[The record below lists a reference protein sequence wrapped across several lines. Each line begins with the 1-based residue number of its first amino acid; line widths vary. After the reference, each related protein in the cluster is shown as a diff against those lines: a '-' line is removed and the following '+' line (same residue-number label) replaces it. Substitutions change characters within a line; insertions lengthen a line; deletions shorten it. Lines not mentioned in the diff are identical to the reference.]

1 MQIYVPKWTSV
12 FAQYY
17 KSNHI
22 LSSLLTFIHY
32 YLIMTVKLPALL
44 I

>member
-17 KSNHI
+17 KSNPI

-32 YLIMTVKLPALL
+32 YLIMTVKLPTLL

>member
-17 KSNHI
+17 KSNH
-22 LSSLLTFIHY
+22 SLLTFIHY
-32 YLIMTVKLPALL
+32 YLRMTVKLPALL